1 MKTFATWAQELT
13 SSHYNY
19 CNTANGLEMNALGV
33 GSRSSITNGKES
45 VVNINYDSPSRAVLV
60 TLSADRA
67 IVLLLNC
74 NYPHKCWLIINSLKF
89 LLKWLTI
96 EENKEWNIYCDNL
109 FVHFTSSCACISS
122 KRKPRGRTAS
132 DSCIIYIKFRSKLG
146 QGHPDIPILSL

>member
-1 MKTFATWAQELT
+1 MPSAGLMICNIFLKWKHLQHELR
-13 SSHYNY
+13 SSLA
-19 CNTANGLEMNALGV
+19 TANDLEMTALGV

-74 NYPHKCWLIINSLKF
+74 NYPHKCWLIINSLEF

-132 DSCIIYIKFRSKLG
+132 DSYIIT
-146 QGHPDIPILSL
+146 